1 MTGCRRLLAAL
12 ALLAMAAH
20 PLPLAASVVGDK
32 CAAPSEFTVA
42 GGALPATAAA
52 VRDRRALR
60 VLIVGTGSSTNGGT
74 SGQGASY
81 PQQLEKDLAAAFR
94 GLSVTVQTRGG
105 RGLTAAD
112 MLPMVIEGLAEFRPD
127 LLVWQSGT
135 VDAVRGLDP
144 DGYGATIG
152 QGVDKAVRR
161 GADVVLMDMQFS
173 RFSRAALNYGPF
185 RHALETVAAATPGVV
200 MFQRYELMRFW
211 AAAGQIDLER
221 APRPEWQSAADQ
233 LHACIARKLTELVRD
248 GVRHQGR

>member
-1 MTGCRRLLAAL
+1 MTGCRRLFAAL

-20 PLPLAASVVGDK
+20 PLPLAASVTGDR
-32 CAAPSEFTVA
+32 CAAPAEFTVA
-42 GGALPATAAA
+42 SGALPATAAA
-52 VRDRRALR
+52 VRNRRTLR
-60 VLIVGTGSSTNGGT
+60 VLVVGTGSSTNGGT
-74 SGQGASY
+74 SGQGSSY
-81 PQQLEKDLAAAFR
+81 PQRLEKELASAFP
-94 GLSVTVQTRGG
+94 GITATVQTRGG

-144 DGYGATIG
+144 DGYGATVASGIE
-152 QGVDKAVRR
+152 KAVRR
-161 GADVVLMDMQFS
+161 GADAVVMDMQFS
-173 RFSRAALNYGPF
+173 RFSRATLNYGPF
-185 RHALETVAAATPGVV
+185 RHALETAAAATPGAA

-233 LHACIARKLTELVRD
+233 LHACIARKLAELIRD
-248 GVRHQGR
+248 GVRQTTR